1 MNEDERV
8 ARDVARELAWRH
20 FDLHAKQRIEVFK
33 SYLTLLA
40 VIFAG
45 YGVAAQAKLNCVGIA
60 IAIFSFLISIFFW
73 FLDRRTRDLVELSE
87 EYLKGDEERLSK
99 TLNDT
104 RILLFAESD
113 RLSKANKICGLKISY
128 GYIFT
133 AFFFSNI
140 VLAVFACLYFFVS
153 KASGAS

>member
-1 MNEDERV
+1 MGEDE
-8 ARDVARELAWRH
+8 ARDVARELAWKH

-45 YGVAAQAKLNCVGIA
+45 YGVAAQAKLNRVGVA
-60 IAIFSFLISIFFW
+60 IAIFAFLICIFFW
-73 FLDRRTRDLVELSE
+73 FLDRRTRDLVKLSE
-87 EYLKGDEERLSK
+87 EYLRGEEERLSK
-99 TLNDT
+99 TLDDK

-113 RLSKANKICGLKISY
+113 RLSEVNKICGFKISY
-128 GYIFT
+128 GCIFT
-133 AFFFSNI
+133 AFFFLNV
-140 VLAVFACLYFFVS
+140 VLAIFACLYFFAS